1 MPDPK
6 DPQAF
11 QRVGIAQVVDVN
23 NQTTPDPTQ
32 LQHNPQPKDLAQAL
46 EAAKLAQ
53 AKAQQ
58 QPPPQAQTT
67 QTHHIKP
74 DISPLITHG

>member
-6 DPQAF
+6 DPQQQGF
-11 QRVGIAQVVDVN
+11 QRVAIAQVVDLN
-23 NQTTPDPTQ
+23 NKTTPDPTQ

-53 AKAQQ
+53 AKAQADPLAVERPAPPQ
-58 QPPPQAQTT
+58 QP
-67 QTHHIKP
+67 
-74 DISPLITHG
+74 D